1 MYGQGYCPAL
11 KVEPK
16 DGLNL
21 GGLYLT
27 RVDVTEGDNYFSFL

>member
-27 RVDVTEGDNYFSFL
+27 LVEVTQSSNYFGLL